1 MQDIFEDL
9 KFRGLIYQ
17 VTNEKRLK
25 EKLKKE
31 KIVLYCGFDPTAP
44 SLHLGNLVPLLTLRR
59 FQIFGHKPIALIGGG
74 TALIGDPSGK
84 TKERILNPIE
94 KIKEWKEKLKKQLER
109 FLDFETEKNPAK
121 ILDNFEWLSKIDLI
135 SFLRD
140 YGKNFQVS
148 QMISKEWVKERLKT
162 TGISFC
168 EFSYMILQAIDFL
181 KLYEMENCQL
191 QIGGSD
197 QWGNIVCGVELIKK
211 IKGAEVFGF
220 TLPLLL
226 TKSGKKF
233 GKTEMGTIFL
243 DKNLTPVYQFYQY
256 LINIDDRDVIQL
268 LKYFTFLCKEEIEG
282 IEKEMKEKP
291 KERKAQK
298 ILARELTKMV
308 HGKEELKRVERI
320 SQLLFYGK
328 IRELKEEE
336 IQEAL
341 FDVPTKVISLEK
353 EISILDLLK
362 EGGVTKSKAEAKRL
376 IQQRGVQVNEELIE
390 SIERKFSRKDSLYN
404 KYFVIKKGK
413 RNYFLVKVYNE

>member
-1 MQDIFEDL
+1 MQGLYEDL

-17 VTNEKRLK
+17 VTDEKGLR

-59 FQIFGHKPIALIGGG
+59 FQIFGHHPIALAGGG

-94 KIKEWKEKLKKQLER
+94 KVREWKENLKKQFEK
-109 FLDFETEKNPAK
+109 FLDFETKKNPAK
-121 ILDNFEWLSKIDLI
+121 ILDNYEWLSKIDLI

-140 YGKNFQVS
+140 YGKHLQVS
-148 QMISKEWVKERLKT
+148 QMISKEWVKKRLST

-168 EFSYMILQAIDFL
+168 EFSYMVLQAIDFL

-197 QWGNIVCGVELIKK
+197 QWGNIVCGVELIRK
-211 IKGAEVFGF
+211 IKEAEVFGL

-233 GKTEMGTIFL
+233 GKTEKGAIFL

-256 LINIDDRDVIQL
+256 LINTDDQDVIQL
-268 LKYFTFLCKEEIEG
+268 LKYLTFLSKEEIEEIG
-282 IEKEMKEKP
+282 KEIKEKP

-320 SQLLFYGK
+320 SELLFYGK

-336 IQEAL
+336 IKEAL
-341 FDVPTKVISLEK
+341 FDVPTKTISAK

-362 EGGVTKSKAEAKRL
+362 EGGVAKSKTEAKRL
-376 IQQRGVQVNEELIE
+376 IQQKGIQVNEELVLDK
-390 SIERKFSRKDSLYN
+390 ERKFSKKDALYN
-404 KYFVIKKGK
+404 KYFVIKRGK
-413 RNYFLVKVYNE
+413 KNYFLIELVN

>member
-17 VTNEKRLK
+17 ITNEKGLKERLK
-25 EKLKKE
+25 NE

-59 FQIFGHKPIALIGGG
+59 FQAFGHHPIALVGGG

-84 TKERILNPIE
+84 TKERILNPVE
-94 KIKEWKEKLKKQLER
+94 KVREWGERLKKQFEKI
-109 FLDFETEKNPAK
+109 LDFATKKNPAK

-140 YGKNFQVS
+140 YGKHFQVS
-148 QMISKEWVKERLKT
+148 QMISREWVKQRVST

-168 EFSYMILQAIDFL
+168 EFSYMVLQAIDFL
-181 KLYEMENCQL
+181 KLYEKEKCQL

-197 QWGNIVCGVELIKK
+197 QWGNIVCGIELIKK
-211 IKGAEVFGF
+211 IKGVEVFGF

-233 GKTEMGTIFL
+233 GKTEKGAIFL

-256 LINIDDRDVIQL
+256 LINTDDRDVIQL
-268 LKYFTFLCKEEIEG
+268 LKYFTFLSKEEIEE
-282 IEKEMKEKP
+282 IEKEMEENP

-298 ILARELTKMV
+298 VLARELTKLI
-308 HGKEELKRVERI
+308 HGEKELKRVERI
-320 SQLLFYGK
+320 SELLFYGK
-328 IRELKEEE
+328 VKELKEEE
-336 IQEAL
+336 IKEAL
-341 FDVPTKVISLEK
+341 FDVPTKKISIGK
-353 EISILDLLK
+353 EIEVLDLLK
-362 EGGVTKSKAEAKRL
+362 EGGVVNSKSEAKRL
-376 IQQRGVQVNEELIE
+376 IQQKGVMINEELIE
-390 SIERKFSRKDSLYN
+390 DKGKKFSKKDAMYG
-404 KYFVIKKGK
+404 KYFVIRKGK
-413 RNYFLVKVYNE
+413 KNYFLVELEN

>member
-17 VTNEKRLK
+17 ITNERGLR

-31 KIVLYCGFDPTAP
+31 KIVVYCGFDPTAP
-44 SLHLGNLVPLLTLRR
+44 SFHLGNLVPILALRR
-59 FQIFGHKPIALIGGG
+59 FQIFGHKPITLIGGG

-84 TKERILNPIE
+84 IKERILNPIE
-94 KIKEWKEKLKKQLER
+94 KVREWGEKFKKQLEK
-109 FLDFETEKNPAK
+109 FLDFETKKNPAK

-140 YGKNFQVS
+140 YGKHFQVAE
-148 QMISKEWVKERLKT
+148 MISKESVKNRIST

-168 EFSYMILQAIDFL
+168 EFSYMVLQAIDFL
-181 KLYEMENCQL
+181 KLYEMENCEL

-197 QWGNIVCGVELIKK
+197 QWGNIVCGVDLIKK

-233 GKTEMGTIFL
+233 GKTEKGAIFL

-256 LINIDDRDVIQL
+256 LINTDDRDVIRL
-268 LKYFTFLCKEEIEG
+268 LKYFTFLSREEIEG
-282 IEKEMKEKP
+282 IKKEMKEKP
-291 KERKAQK
+291 KERRAQK

-308 HGKEELKRVERI
+308 HGMEELKRVERI
-320 SQLLFYGK
+320 SELLFYGK

-336 IQEAL
+336 IKEAL
-341 FDVPTKVISLEK
+341 FDVPTKKITLEK

-362 EGGVTKSKAEAKRL
+362 EGGVAKSKTEAKRL
-376 IQQRGVQVNEELIE
+376 IQQRGIEVNEELVE
-390 SIERKFSRKDSLYN
+390 DKERKFSRKDALYN

-413 RNYFLVKVYNE
+413 KNYFLVELT

>member
-1 MQDIFEDL
+1 MENVFDEL

-17 VTNEKRLK
+17 VTEEKKLK
-25 EKLKKE
+25 EKLKRE

-44 SLHLGNLVPLLTLRR
+44 SLHLGNLVPILTLRR
-59 FQIFGHKPIALIGGG
+59 FQIFGHRPIALIGGG
-74 TALIGDPSGK
+74 TGLIGDPSGK
-84 TKERILNPIE
+84 IKERILNPVE
-94 KIKEWKEKLKKQLER
+94 KVKEWGEKFKKQFEK
-109 FLDFETEKNPAK
+109 FLDFETKENPAK

-140 YGKNFQVS
+140 YGKYLQVS
-148 QMISKEWVKERLKT
+148 QMISKEWVKKRLST

-181 KLYEMENCQL
+181 KLYEKENCQL

-197 QWGNIVCGVELIKK
+197 QWGNILCGVDLIKK

-233 GKTEMGTIFL
+233 GKTEKGAIFL

-256 LINIDDRDVIQL
+256 LINADDRDIIQL
-268 LKYFTFLCKEEIEG
+268 LKYFTFLSKEEIDE
-282 IEKEMKEKP
+282 IEKEIKEKP

-320 SQLLFYGK
+320 SELLFYGK
-328 IRELKEEE
+328 IKELKEEE
-336 IQEAL
+336 IKEVL
-341 FDVPTKVISLEK
+341 FDVPTKKIILEK

-362 EGGVTKSKAEAKRL
+362 EGGVAKSKTEAKRL
-376 IQQRGVQVNEELIE
+376 IQQRGIEVNEELVE
-390 SIERKFSRKDSLYN
+390 NKERKFSRKDALYN

-413 RNYFLVKVYNE
+413 KNYFLVELA

>member
-17 VTNEKRLK
+17 ITNEKGLR

-31 KIVLYCGFDPTAP
+31 KIVLYCGFDPTAH
-44 SLHLGNLVPLLTLRR
+44 SFHLGNLVPILALRR

-84 TKERILNPIE
+84 IKERILNPIE
-94 KIKEWKEKLKKQLER
+94 KVREWGEKLKKQFEK
-109 FLDFETEKNPAK
+109 FLDFETKENPAK

-140 YGKNFQVS
+140 YGKHFQVAE
-148 QMISKEWVKERLKT
+148 MISKESVKNRIST

-168 EFSYMILQAIDFL
+168 EFSYMVLQAIDFL
-181 KLYEMENCQL
+181 KLYEMENCEL

-197 QWGNIVCGVELIKK
+197 QWGNIVCGVDLIKK

-233 GKTEMGTIFL
+233 GKTEKGAIFL

-256 LINIDDRDVIQL
+256 LINTDDSDVIQL
-268 LKYFTFLCKEEIEG
+268 LKYFTFLSKEEVEE

-308 HGKEELKRVERI
+308 HGMEELKRVERI
-320 SQLLFYGK
+320 SELLFYGK
-328 IRELKEEE
+328 IKELKEEE
-336 IQEAL
+336 IKEAL
-341 FDVPTKVISLEK
+341 FDVPTKKITLEN

-362 EGGVTKSKAEAKRL
+362 EGGVVKSKTEAKRL
-376 IQQRGVQVNEELIE
+376 IQQKGIEVNEELIE
-390 SIERKFSRKDSLYN
+390 DKERKFSRKDALYN

-413 RNYFLVKVYNE
+413 KNYFLVELT

>member
-1 MQDIFEDL
+1 MENIFDEL

-17 VTNEKRLK
+17 VAEEKKLS
-25 EKLKKE
+25 EKLKRE

-44 SLHLGNLVPLLTLRR
+44 SFQLGNLLPILTLRR
-59 FQIFGHKPIALIGGG
+59 FQIFGHCPIALLGGG

-84 TKERILNPIE
+84 TQERILNPVE
-94 KIKEWKEKLKKQLER
+94 KIKEWREKLKKQFEK
-109 FLDFETEKNPAK
+109 FLDFETKKNQAK

-140 YGKNFQVS
+140 YGKHFQVAE
-148 QMISKEWVKERLKT
+148 MISKESVKNRIST

-168 EFSYMILQAIDFL
+168 EFSYMVLQAIDFL

-197 QWGNIVCGVELIKK
+197 QWGNIVCGIDLIKK
-211 IKGAEVFGF
+211 TKGAEVFGL
-220 TLPLLL
+220 TLPLVL
-226 TKSGKKF
+226 TKSGKKL
-233 GKTEMGTIFL
+233 GKTEKGTIFL

-256 LINIDDRDVIQL
+256 LINTDDRDVIQL
-268 LKYFTFLCKEEIEG
+268 LKYFTFLSKEEIEG

-298 ILARELTKMV
+298 TLASELTKMV

-320 SQLLFYGK
+320 SELLFYGK
-328 IRELKEEE
+328 IKELKEEE
-336 IQEAL
+336 IKEAL
-341 FDVPTKVISLEK
+341 FDVPTKKIALEK

-362 EGGVTKSKAEAKRL
+362 EGGVAKSKTEAKRL
-376 IQQRGVQVNEELIE
+376 IQQRGIEVNEELVE
-390 SIERKFSRKDSLYN
+390 NKERKFSRKDALYN

-413 RNYFLVKVYNE
+413 KNYFLVELV

>member
-17 VTNEKRLK
+17 VTNEKGLK

-44 SLHLGNLVPLLTLRR
+44 SFHLGNLVPILTLRR

-84 TKERILNPIE
+84 TKERILNPVE
-94 KIKEWKEKLKKQLER
+94 KIREWKEKLKKQFEK
-109 FLDFETEKNPAK
+109 FLDFETKENPAK

-140 YGKNFQVS
+140 YGKHFQVAE
-148 QMISKEWVKERLKT
+148 MISKESVKNRIST

-168 EFSYMILQAIDFL
+168 EFSYMVLQAIDFL
-181 KLYEMENCQL
+181 KLYEMEKCEL

-197 QWGNIVCGVELIKK
+197 QWGNIVCGVDLIKK
-211 IKGAEVFGF
+211 TKGVEVFGL

-233 GKTEMGTIFL
+233 GKTEKGAIFL

-256 LINIDDRDVIQL
+256 LINTDDSDVIQL
-268 LKYFTFLCKEEIEG
+268 LKYFTFLSKEEVEE

-298 ILARELTKMV
+298 ILASELTKMV
-308 HGKEELKRVERI
+308 HGMEELKRVERI
-320 SQLLFYGK
+320 SELLFYGK
-328 IRELKEEE
+328 IKELKEWE
-336 IQEAL
+336 IKEAL
-341 FDVPTKVISLEK
+341 FDVPTKKITFQK

-362 EGGVTKSKAEAKRL
+362 EGGVAKSKTEAKRL
-376 IQQRGVQVNEELIE
+376 IQQKGIEVNEELVE
-390 SIERKFSRKDSLYN
+390 DKERKFSRKDALYN

-413 RNYFLVKVYNE
+413 KNYFLVELA